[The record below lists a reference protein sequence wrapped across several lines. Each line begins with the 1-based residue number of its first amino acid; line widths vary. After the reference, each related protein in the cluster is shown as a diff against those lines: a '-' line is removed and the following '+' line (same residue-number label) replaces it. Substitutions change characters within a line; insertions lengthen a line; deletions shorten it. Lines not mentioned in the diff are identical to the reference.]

1 MFYMLMQTAAD
12 PATGSIVGALM
23 ERYGITGLAFGA
35 LLVLMMR
42 QNKASQV
49 RIEALEQQQQ
59 TQHTA
64 HISDQKEMINDYV
77 DLVKNKTRVLAD
89 LTGCLKAIKD
99 TLERMERKGD

>member
-1 MFYMLMQTAAD
+1 MFLLLMQQVAD

-35 LLVLMMR
+35 LLLLMMR
-42 QNKASQV
+42 QNKSSQS
-49 RIEALEQQQQ
+49 RIEALEKQQQV
-59 TQHTA
+59 QHSA
-64 HISDQKEMINDYV
+64 HISDQKAMINDYV

-99 TLERMERKGD
+99 TLERMERRVK